1 MDTVDDKT
9 SYENMRDK
17 AHRLG
22 IILTTFEAFES
33 K

>member
-9 SYENMRDK
+9 SYEDMRDK
-17 AHRLG
+17 AHRMG
-22 IILTTFEAFES
+22 IILTTVETVES